1 MQKQYILENLSSI
14 DQVAEQILK
23 DFPSSRLF
31 SLNRNMGAGKTTLT
45 KYLCK
50 ALEVED
56 NVCSPT
62 FAIVNE
68 YFSQKKGTIYHF
80 DFYRIKNLQEAID
93 IGFDDYIFSG
103 NYCFMEWCENI
114 SPLLPD
120 EITEIKIEVLENK
133 TRIITPVA
141 ITVGIEPKFDNI

>member
-1 MQKQYILENLSSI
+1 MKKQYILNNLESI
-14 DQVAEQILK
+14 DKVAAEILN
-23 DFPSSRLF
+23 DFPKAKLF
-31 SLNRNMGAGKTTLT
+31 SLKGQMGAGKTTLT
-45 KYLCK
+45 KSLCK
-50 ALEVED
+50 VMEVED

-68 YFSQKKGTIYHF
+68 YFSEKEGTVYHF

-93 IGFDDYIFSG
+93 IGFDDYVYSG

-120 EITEIKIEVLENK
+120 NITEISIEVAEDNS
-133 TRIITPVA
+133 RIINV
-141 ITVGIEPKFDNI
+141 IDL

>member
-1 MQKQYILENLSSI
+1 MEKQYILNNLESI
-14 DQVAEQILK
+14 DKVVAEILN
-23 DFPSSRLF
+23 DFPNAKLF
-31 SLNRNMGAGKTTLT
+31 SLKGQMGAGKTTLT
-45 KYLCK
+45 KSLCK

-68 YFSQKKGTIYHF
+68 YFSGKEGTIYHF

-93 IGFDDYIFSG
+93 IGFDDYVYSG

-120 EITEIKIEVLENK
+120 NITEISIEVAEDNS
-133 TRIITPVA
+133 RIINV
-141 ITVGIEPKFDNI
+141 IDL

>member
-1 MQKQYILENLSSI
+1 MEKQYILNNLESI
-14 DQVAEQILK
+14 DKVAAEILN
-23 DFPSSRLF
+23 DFPNAKLF
-31 SLNRNMGAGKTTLT
+31 SLKGQMGAGKTTLT
-45 KYLCK
+45 KSLCK

-68 YFSQKKGTIYHF
+68 YFSEKEGTVYHF

-93 IGFDDYIFSG
+93 IGFDDYVYSG

-120 EITEIKIEVLENK
+120 NITEISIEVAEDNS
-133 TRIITPVA
+133 RIINV
-141 ITVGIEPKFDNI
+141 IDL

>member
-1 MQKQYILENLSSI
+1 MKKQYILENLSSI
-14 DQVAEQILK
+14 DKIAEEILK
-23 DFPSSRLF
+23 EFPSSRLF
-31 SLNRNMGAGKTTLT
+31 SLNGNMGAGKTTLT
-45 KYLCK
+45 KSLCK
-50 ALEVED
+50 ALEVDD

-68 YFSQKKGTIYHF
+68 YFSQSAGTIYHF

-120 EITEIKIEVLENK
+120 EITEIKIEVQQDESRL
-133 TRIITPVA
+133 
-141 ITVGIEPKFDNI
+141 ITVKELS

>member
-1 MQKQYILENLSSI
+1 MKKQYILNNLESI
-14 DQVAEQILK
+14 DKVAAEILN
-23 DFPSSRLF
+23 DFPKAKLF
-31 SLNRNMGAGKTTLT
+31 SLKGQMGAGKTTLT
-45 KYLCK
+45 KSLCK
-50 ALEVED
+50 VMEVED

-68 YFSQKKGTIYHF
+68 YFSEKEGTIYHF

-93 IGFDDYIFSG
+93 IGFDDYVYSG

-120 EITEIKIEVLENK
+120 NITEISIEVAEDNS
-133 TRIITPVA
+133 RIINV
-141 ITVGIEPKFDNI
+141 IDL

>member
-1 MQKQYILENLSSI
+1 MKKQYILNNLESI
-14 DQVAEQILK
+14 DKVAAEILN
-23 DFPSSRLF
+23 DFPKAKLF
-31 SLNRNMGAGKTTLT
+31 SLKGQMGAGKTTLT
-45 KYLCK
+45 KSLCK
-50 ALEVED
+50 ALDVED

-68 YFSQKKGTIYHF
+68 YFSEKEGTIYHF

-93 IGFDDYIFSG
+93 IGFDDYVYSG

-120 EITEIKIEVLENK
+120 NITEISIEVAEDNS
-133 TRIITPVA
+133 RIINV
-141 ITVGIEPKFDNI
+141 IDL

>member
-1 MQKQYILENLSSI
+1 MKKQYILESLSSI
-14 DQVAEQILK
+14 DKVAEQIIK
-23 DFPSSRLF
+23 DFSCSRLF
-31 SLNRNMGAGKTTLT
+31 SLNGNMGAGKTTLT
-45 KYLCK
+45 KSLCK

-68 YFSQKKGTIYHF
+68 YFSQTAGTIYHF

-114 SPLLPD
+114 SPLLPGG
-120 EITEIKIEVLENK
+120 ITEIKIEVKENDV
-133 TRIITPVA
+133 RV
-141 ITVGIEPKFDNI
+141 ITVEEIS

>member
-1 MQKQYILENLSSI
+1 MKRIEINSLS
-14 DQVAEQILK
+14 DLDLVAEQII
-23 DFPSSRLF
+23 SSLDGRDVVLF
-31 SLNRNMGAGKTTLT
+31 RGGMGAGKTTLT
-45 KYLCK
+45 KSLCK

-68 YFSQKKGTIYHF
+68 YFSQKIGTIYHF

-120 EITEIKIEVLENK
+120 EITEIKIEVQQNDSRL
-133 TRIITPVA
+133 
-141 ITVGIEPKFDNI
+141 ITVEVLS

>member
-1 MQKQYILENLSSI
+1 MEKQYL
-14 DQVAEQILK
+14 LK
-23 DFPSSRLF
+23 DISYIDVVAAEILNDFPNAKLF
-31 SLNRNMGAGKTTLT
+31 SLKGQMGAGKTTLT
-45 KYLCK
+45 KSLCK
-50 ALEVED
+50 VLEVED

-68 YFSQKKGTIYHF
+68 YFSEKEGTVFHF

-93 IGFDDYIFSG
+93 IGFDDYVYSG

-120 EITEIKIEVLENK
+120 NITEISIEVDDDNS
-133 TRIITPVA
+133 RIINV
-141 ITVGIEPKFDNI
+141 IDL

>member
-1 MQKQYILENLSSI
+1 MISI
-14 DQVAEQILK
+14 QIYNIDALPQAANSFLK
-23 DFPSSRLF
+23 RIDHRKVFAF
-31 SLNRNMGAGKTTLT
+31 HGDMGAGKTTFI
-45 KYLCK
+45 K
-50 ALEVED
+50 ALCESMGVKD
-56 NVCSPT
+56 VVNSPT

-68 YFSQKKGTIYHF
+68 YFSQKVGTIYHF

-120 EITEIKIEVLENK
+120 EITEIKIDVQQNDCRL
-133 TRIITPVA
+133 
-141 ITVGIEPKFDNI
+141 ITVAELS